1 MSHLTSE
8 TKAKLSSTIRELRD
22 RLLADIHD
30 TADSTYRLSLPI
42 EKAGLAEEQRVK
54 RCRYEQWLQEQDK
67 DLEIARLEAEKL
79 AAATFLN
86 RLVVIKQLEALE
98 LIKPKVVTGGW
109 QSRGY
114 QDFQEFA
121 RDLCK
126 DDSEGFSTLLGLL
139 YDEWALDLPGL
150 FGKVGITEL
159 LPVPSV
165 TLRATIEALN
175 NPELDSAW
183 LDDTTLGWVYQFW
196 NDPDRK
202 ALDEKINNR
211 GKIEHHE
218 IAAKTQIFTERYMV
232 EWLLQNSLNQQWL
245 AICAKN
251 NWIPQVKANGVLDA
265 LEERRKQ
272 WRKKREEGEV
282 SAEEMMPINGSQE
295 EQWKYW
301 VSQPLLPET
310 IEAAPQSI
318 KDLKLIDP
326 AVGSGHFLVI
336 AFSLLFSFYK
346 EEAEHRGETWK
357 DTEIAESIIENNLHG
372 VDLDSRAVQ
381 IAAAALFLKAKSYCP
396 DAHPRWMNLVA
407 SNLGLSSLPIE
418 SPEVNE
424 LQLAIYQATGIPA
437 DLIAKIIQALHGADH
452 LGSLL
457 KIDEAIETA
466 IAEYEQQIIK
476 TEPVQG
482 DLFTGYPPTQ
492 MMLSF
497 DETKKSIL
505 TQLGKFLAKC
515 TSGDDL
521 GLRLRGEQLAAGVR
535 FIEIVKEN
543 KYHLCVAN
551 PPYLGTSSLSDAN
564 YIDRNYG
571 NSKADLYAAFLER
584 GLQLTCPYGLSAM
597 ITMRGWMFIKNYAG
611 IRQYLLKNK
620 DLRAIG
626 DLEVGAF
633 EEILGEVVTTAMTI
647 FSNNK
652 PTDEVSIGIKTSD
665 LNLKGID
672 NRSPIGKQTSLLLC
686 EPKYNFIPSHLE
698 VIEGQPIIYWWDD
711 DFLKRYAET
720 PKLEEE
726 SDVKVG
732 MQTSNNIRFTR
743 FHWEVVNSNILV
755 KKVNEISDSSVN
767 FQWTPYIKGAK
778 GTTWFEPLTNILL
791 WKNNGLSVK
800 TYADHIFTS
809 FTGRIYNEKF
819 YFKPG
824 VAYSTIGS
832 NFSARIRR
840 YQSIFDISGAS
851 VFPKNP
857 RNTTCLM
864 NSRLARE
871 VLSALN
877 PTINFQSSDVK
888 RLPLFP
894 IESADEIFDRL
905 DRAFTEHEAARE
917 TSVEF
922 RQPAPSPWNYA
933 QEWAQQAVDRPA
945 GKPLPEYE
953 PVYDDPLPTD
963 YVSYAIGVALGRFG
977 ANGEGIIEPSS
988 PNPFSLGEKGDN
1000 LSSDSS
1006 FLLPSPLRRGA
1017 GGEVLKTEV
1026 ISKLAGRNRK
1036 IPEILLQRARELRKQ
1051 QTPAEK
1057 ILWECLRDR
1066 RLLNA
1071 KFRRQHNIEQIIA
1084 DFYCHA
1090 ARLIIEV
1097 DGGIHQQQQECDRIR
1112 DDWASDRGFRV
1123 LRFTN
1128 QEVFEHI
1135 ERVLDTIAQM
1145 LDPSS
1150 PNPFSCGEKGDNA
1163 SSDSPL
1169 LQGEGLGVR
1178 SRGAGGKVTLP
1189 NGILYLSA
1197 YSEQDSLEHSASQ
1210 VIKEAWDKHG
1220 EKIAANKP
1228 LRKWLRESFFKDVH
1242 VKMYEKRPI
1251 YFPLSSEK
1259 KNFVAFVNIHRWT
1272 DNTLQTLLAEHLKP
1286 ELTKL
1291 EGELKDLREAQA
1303 SGNRGN
1309 QNRYATVQKLGE
1321 ELQTFINLVAQC
1333 AERGAPQHKP
1343 QDTARE
1349 ADARFQMNLDD
1360 GVMVNSAALWTLLE
1374 PQWKDPKKW
1383 WSELCN
1389 AKGKK
1394 DYDWSHLAARYFPQR
1409 VDAKCQKDPS
1419 LAVAHGCFWQYHP
1432 EKAYQWELRLQDE
1445 IAENFTIDEV
1455 NSDGLR
1461 QDFEQKY
1468 SDKIE
1473 ELKTKEKQRRQR
1485 NQNRANS
1492 GED

>member
-1 MSHLTSE
+1 MNYLTSE
-8 TKAKLSSTIRELRD
+8 AKSKLASTIRELRD
-22 RLLADIHD
+22 RLLTDIHD

-54 RCRYEQWLQEQDK
+54 RCRYEQWLKEQDK

-86 RLVVIKQLEALE
+86 RLVVIKQLEALG

-109 QSRGY
+109 QSSGY
-114 QDFQEFA
+114 KEFREFA
-121 RDLCK
+121 PDLCK
-126 DDSEGFSTLLGLL
+126 DDSEGFNTLLGLL

-159 LPVPSV
+159 LTVPSV
-165 TLRATIEALN
+165 TLRVTIEALN
-175 NPELDSAW
+175 DPELDSAW

-251 NWIPQVKANGVLDA
+251 DWTPQVKANGVLDN
-265 LEERRKQ
+265 LKERRKE
-272 WRKKREEGEV
+272 WREKREAGEV
-282 SAEEMMPINGSQE
+282 RPESMMPVNGEQE
-295 EQWKYW
+295 QQWKYW
-301 VSQPLLPET
+301 VSQPLLSET

-346 EEAEHRGETWK
+346 EEAQHRGETWT
-357 DTEIAESIIENNLHG
+357 DQEIAESIIENNLHG
-372 VDLDSRAVQ
+372 VDLDDRAVQ
-381 IAAAALFLKAKSYCP
+381 IAAAALFLKAKSYCR

-437 DLIAKIIQALHGADH
+437 DLIAKIIQTLHGADH

-457 KIDEAIETA
+457 KIDEAIENA
-466 IAEYEQQIIK
+466 IAEYEKQVVK

-497 DETKKSIL
+497 DETKESIL

-515 TSGDDL
+515 TSSDDL

-543 KYHLCVAN
+543 KYHLCLAN
-551 PPYLGTSSLSDAN
+551 PPYLGQKKIEDKDYIEAN
-564 YIDRNYG
+564 YRD
-571 NSKADLYAAFLER
+571 SKADLCTVFLQR
-584 GLQLTCPYGLSAM
+584 GIELTKPYGLSAM
-597 ITMRGWMFIKNYAG
+597 ITKREWMFIKDYESLRSFIAKEKSVFA
-611 IRQYLLKNK
+611 IA
-620 DLRAIG
+620 DLHF
-626 DLEVGAF
+626 GAF
-633 EEILGEVVTTAMTI
+633 PELKDVSVTMPILMNAADPNIAGYFIRPV
-647 FSNNK
+647 K
-652 PTDEVSIGIKTSD
+652 SD
-665 LNLKGID
+665 LIVRNLTQID
-672 NRSPIGKQTSLLLC
+672 RNIAGLISPHEI
-686 EPKYNFIPSHLE
+686 FVHHLDDFK
-698 VIEGQPIIYWWDD
+698 VVEGQPFVYWWDD

-726 SDVKVG
+726 SPVRQG
-732 MQTSNNIRFTR
+732 LATSNNTRYIRKN
-743 FHWEVVNSNILV
+743 WEIVVEKLSLIKANSHIKDVDLR
-755 KKVNEISDSSVN
+755 ST
-767 FQWTPYIKGAK
+767 QWMPYLKGAAGK
-778 GTTWFEPLTNILL
+778 AWIEPVSEIIDWSNHGLT
-791 WKNNGLSVK
+791 VK
-800 TYADHIFTS
+800 VYAQKLYGSYTRTIK
-809 FTGRIYNEKF
+809 NEKY
-819 YFKPG
+819 YFCPG

-840 YQSIFDISGAS
+840 YLSVFDVSGSS

-864 NSRLARE
+864 NSKLASE

-877 PTINFQSSDVK
+877 PTVNFQVGDVK

-905 DRAFTEHEAARE
+905 DRAFSEHEAARE

-933 QEWAQQAVDRPA
+933 QAWAQQAVDRPA
-945 GKPLPEYE
+945 GKPLPEYA
-953 PVYDDPLPTD
+953 PVYDNPLPTD

-977 ANGEGIIEPSS
+977 ANGEGI
-988 PNPFSLGEKGDN
+988 LN
-1000 LSSDSS
+1000 LD
-1006 FLLPSPLRRGA
+1006 
-1017 GGEVLKTEV
+1017 
-1026 ISKLAGRNRK
+1026 
-1036 IPEILLQRARELRKQ
+1036 RE
-1051 QTPAEK
+1051 ED
-1057 ILWECLRDR
+1057 I
-1066 RLLNA
+1066 
-1071 KFRRQHNIEQIIA
+1071 
-1084 DFYCHA
+1084 
-1090 ARLIIEV
+1090 
-1097 DGGIHQQQQECDRIR
+1097 
-1112 DDWASDRGFRV
+1112 
-1123 LRFTN
+1123 
-1128 QEVFEHI
+1128 
-1135 ERVLDTIAQM
+1135 
-1145 LDPSS
+1145 
-1150 PNPFSCGEKGDNA
+1150 
-1163 SSDSPL
+1163 
-1169 LQGEGLGVR
+1169 
-1178 SRGAGGKVTLP
+1178 LP

-1197 YSEQDSLEHSASQ
+1197 YSEQDSLEHPASQ
-1210 VIKEAWDKHG
+1210 IIKEAWDKHG

-1251 YFPLSSEK
+1251 YFPLSSAK

-1291 EGELKDLREAQA
+1291 EGELQDLKEAQTT
-1303 SGNRGN
+1303 GNRGN

-1333 AERGAPQHKP
+1333 AERGAPKVKP

-1394 DYDWSHLAARYFPQR
+1394 DYDWSHLAARYFPTR
-1409 VDAKCQKDPS
+1409 CDRKCQQDHS
-1419 LAVAHGCFWQYHP
+1419 LAVAHSCFWQYHP

-1445 IAENFTIDEV
+1445 IAEDFTIDEI
-1455 NSDGLR
+1455 NSDELR
-1461 QDFEQKY
+1461 QAF
-1468 SDKIE
+1468 
-1473 ELKTKEKQRRQR
+1473 
-1485 NQNRANS
+1485 
-1492 GED
+1492 

>member
-1 MSHLTSE
+1 MTPHPLTPSPKGRRGTVSFSFFSISYSPLFVLLPSPGRRGAEGEVKINFLTIMTYLTSE
-8 TKAKLSSTIRELRD
+8 AKAKLASTIRELRD
-22 RLLADIHD
+22 RLLTDIHD

-42 EKAGLAEEQRVK
+42 DKAGLAEEQRVK
-54 RCRYEQWLQEQDK
+54 RSRLEQWLKEQDR
-67 DLEIARLEAEKL
+67 DLEIARLETEKL

-109 QSRGY
+109 QSPGY
-114 QDFQEFA
+114 REFREFA
-121 RDLCK
+121 PDLCK

-150 FGKVGITEL
+150 FGEVGIIEL

-175 NPELDSAW
+175 DPELDSAW

-202 ALDEKINNR
+202 ALDDKINNR

-251 NWIPQVKANGVLDA
+251 DWTPEVKANGTLDN
-265 LEERRKQ
+265 LEERRNLTPSPSPT
-272 WRKKREEGEV
+272 KRGEKDEERDWKGIADEI
-282 SAEEMMPINGSQE
+282 INSLTPEQH
-295 EQWKYW
+295 QWKYW

-318 KDLKLIDP
+318 RDFELIDP

-346 EEAEHRGETWK
+346 EEAQHRGETWT
-357 DTEIAESIIENNLHG
+357 DTEIAELIIENNLHG
-372 VDLDSRAVQ
+372 VDLDARAVQ

-418 SPEVNE
+418 SREVNE

-457 KIDEAIETA
+457 KIDEAIENA
-466 IAEYEQQIIK
+466 IAEYERQIAT

-482 DLFTGYPPTQ
+482 DLFTGYPIIKSQVSSLKSEGSNTEIRACNQQPERNKTLDFRFQ
-492 MMLSF
+492 TSDF
-497 DETKKSIL
+497 KKLIL
-505 TQLGKFLAKC
+505 TQLNKFLAKC

-543 KYHLCVAN
+543 KYDLVCAN
-551 PPYLGTSSLSDAN
+551 PPYLGQGKIEDKDYIEAN
-564 YIDRNYG
+564 YPD
-571 NSKADLYAAFLER
+571 SKADLCTVFLQR
-584 GLQLTCPYGLSAM
+584 GTQLTKPYGLSAM
-597 ITMRGWMFIKNYAG
+597 ITMRGWMFIKEYESLRSFIAREKSVFA
-611 IRQYLLKNK
+611 IA
-620 DLRAIG
+620 DLHF
-626 DLEVGAF
+626 GAF
-633 EEILGEVVTTAMTI
+633 PELKDVSVTMPILMNASDPNIAGYFIRPV
-647 FSNNK
+647 K
-652 PTDEVSIGIKTSD
+652 SD
-665 LNLKGID
+665 LIVRDLTQID
-672 NRSPIGKQTSLLLC
+672 RNIAGLISPHEI
-686 EPKYNFIPSHLE
+686 FIHHLDDFK
-698 VIEGQPIIYWWDD
+698 VVEGQPFVYWWDD

-720 PKLEEE
+720 PKLGSIFPVSNGMNTSSNQRFIRLHHEVNKEE
-726 SDVKVG
+726 VHI
-732 MQTSNNIRFTR
+732 SNYSAPTPLFI
-743 FHWEVVNSNILV
+743 E
-755 KKVNEISDSSVN
+755 KKWS
-767 FQWTPYIKGAK
+767 PYIKGAK
-778 GTTWFEPLTNILL
+778 GKQWFEPLSQVVRWHLQGIEIYL
-791 WKNNGLSVK
+791 KNENAPG
-800 TYADHIFTS
+800 
-809 FTGRIYNEKF
+809 GRIVGEQY

-832 NFSARIRR
+832 AFSARVKRFP
-840 YQSIFDISGAS
+840 SIFDVSGSS
-851 VFPKNP
+851 VVTTETTNV
-857 RNTTCLM
+857 TCLM
-864 NSRLARE
+864 NSSIGRSILTT
-871 VLSALN
+871 LN
-877 PTINFQSSDVK
+877 PTINFQLSDVK

-894 IESADEIFDRL
+894 IELADEIFDRL

-922 RQPAPSPWNYA
+922 RQPGVSPWNYA

-963 YVSYAIGVALGRFG
+963 YVSYAIGVALGGFG
-977 ANGEGIIEPSS
+977 RKSEVSSLKSEGSNMEIRGCNQNAE
-988 PNPFSLGEKGDN
+988 GEKTLDFRFQT
-1000 LSSDSS
+1000 SD
-1006 FLLPSPLRRGA
+1006 L
-1017 GGEVLKTEV
+1017 
-1026 ISKLAGRNRK
+1026 
-1036 IPEILLQRARELRKQ
+1036 
-1051 QTPAEK
+1051 
-1057 ILWECLRDR
+1057 
-1066 RLLNA
+1066 
-1071 KFRRQHNIEQIIA
+1071 IEHSNS
-1084 DFYCHA
+1084 YNH
-1090 ARLIIEV
+1090 
-1097 DGGIHQQQQECDRIR
+1097 
-1112 DDWASDRGFRV
+1112 S
-1123 LRFTN
+1123 
-1128 QEVFEHI
+1128 
-1135 ERVLDTIAQM
+1135 
-1145 LDPSS
+1145 
-1150 PNPFSCGEKGDNA
+1150 
-1163 SSDSPL
+1163 
-1169 LQGEGLGVR
+1169 
-1178 SRGAGGKVTLP
+1178 LP

-1197 YSEQDSLEHSASQ
+1197 YSERDSLEEPSSQ
-1210 VIKEAWDKHG
+1210 VVKEAWNKYG
-1220 EKIAANKP
+1220 EQIAANKP

-1242 VKMYEKRPI
+1242 LKMYEKRPI

-1259 KNFVAFVNIHRWT
+1259 KNFVALVNIHRWT

-1286 ELTKL
+1286 EQTKL
-1291 EGELKDLREAQA
+1291 EGELKDLRDAQT
-1303 SGNRGN
+1303 SGNRSN

-1321 ELQTFINLVAQC
+1321 ELQTFIDLVAEC
-1333 AERGAPQHKP
+1333 AERGAPKHKP

-1349 ADARFQMNLDD
+1349 TDARFQMNLDD

-1394 DYDWSHLAARYFPQR
+1394 DYDWSHLAARYFPKR
-1409 VDAKCQKDPS
+1409 VDAKCQQDPS

-1445 IAENFTIDEV
+1445 ISKDFTIDEL
-1455 NSDGLR
+1455 NSDELR
-1461 QDFEQKY
+1461 QAFEREC
-1468 SDKIE
+1468 SDKVE
-1473 ELKTKEKQRRQR
+1473 ELKAKEQQRRAR
-1485 NQNRANS
+1485 KV
-1492 GED
+1492 

>member
-1 MSHLTSE
+1 MNYLTSE
-8 TKAKLSSTIRELRD
+8 AKAKLSSTIRELRD
-22 RLLADIHD
+22 RLLTDIHD
-30 TADSTYRLSLPI
+30 TVDSTYRLSLPI

-54 RCRYEQWLQEQDK
+54 RSRLEQWLQEQDR

-109 QSRGY
+109 QSPGY
-114 QDFQEFA
+114 RDFREFA
-121 RDLCK
+121 PDLCK
-126 DDSEGFSTLLGLL
+126 DDSEGFGTLLRLL

-150 FGKVGITEL
+150 FGKVGVTQL

-165 TLRATIEALN
+165 TLRATVEALN
-175 NPELDSAW
+175 DPELDSAW

-202 ALDEKINNR
+202 ALDDKINNR

-251 NWIPQVKANGVLDA
+251 NWTPEVKANGTLDN
-265 LEERRKQ
+265 LEEKRKQ
-272 WRKKREEGEV
+272 WREKRESGEV
-282 SAEEMMPINGSQE
+282 SPEKMMPINGSQE

-310 IEAAPQSI
+310 IKAAPKSI
-318 KDLKLIDP
+318 KELKLIDP

-346 EEAEHRGETWK
+346 EEAQHRGETWTDK
-357 DTEIAESIIENNLHG
+357 KIAELIIENNLHG
-372 VDLDSRAVQ
+372 VDLDARAVQ
-381 IAAAALFLKAKSYCP
+381 IAAAALFLKAKSYCA

-457 KIDEAIETA
+457 KIDEAIENA
-466 IAEYEQQIIK
+466 IAEYERQIVK

-505 TQLGKFLAKC
+505 SQLGKFLAKC

-551 PPYLGTSSLSDAN
+551 PPYLGMKKLKDVSYLNQVYPHAN
-564 YIDRNYG
+564 
-571 NSKADLYAAFLER
+571 ADLYSVFIERGIQLLRKFGSLGMIAMSSWMFLSDFEKFRKAQIKSFGLNVCAHMGKGGGFSDWDRNPLMQTAMFVATRELEDTFKTTWFRLDSFINQVKYAALLANEYKYERSIKELER
-584 GLQLTCPYGLSAM
+584 IA
-597 ITMRGWMFIKNYAG
+597 
-611 IRQYLLKNK
+611 
-620 DLRAIG
+620 
-626 DLEVGAF
+626 
-633 EEILGEVVTTAMTI
+633 
-647 FSNNK
+647 
-652 PTDEVSIGIKTSD
+652 
-665 LNLKGID
+665 
-672 NRSPIGKQTSLLLC
+672 
-686 EPKYNFIPSHLE
+686 
-698 VIEGQPIIYWWDD
+698 GQPFVYWWDN
-711 DFLKRYAET
+711 DFLDVYKKT
-720 PKLEEE
+720 PKIVEKAP
-726 SDVKVG
+726 VKYG
-732 MQTSNNIRFTR
+732 LITGNNTR
-743 FHWEVVNSNILV
+743 FILKPWEISINNLYISKLPQHSQVIVHKKNWSPIVKGVLGQRWIETISNILR
-755 KKVNEISDSSVN
+755 
-767 FQWTPYIKGAK
+767 
-778 GTTWFEPLTNILL
+778 
-791 WKNNGLSVK
+791 WKNNGLEIKIRSEFK
-800 TYADHIFTS
+800 FGS
-809 FTGRIYNEKF
+809 FSRLIQNEF
-819 YFKPG
+819 WYFKYG
-824 VAYSTIGS
+824 VAFNTVGA
-832 NFSARIRR
+832 NFSAKAHRFA
-840 YQSIFDISGAS
+840 SIFSDAGCS
-851 VFPKNP
+851 VFHTNP
-857 RNTTCLM
+857 AIPLCLM
-864 NSRLARE
+864 NSLIGKN
-871 VLSALN
+871 VLESLN
-877 PTINFQSSDVK
+877 PTVNFQVGDVS

-894 IESADEIFDRL
+894 IKSADEIFDRL

-963 YVSYAIGVALGRFG
+963 YVSYAVGVALGRFTVDRKFE
-977 ANGEGIIEPSS
+977 GE
-988 PNPFSLGEKGDN
+988 EK
-1000 LSSDSS
+1000 S
-1006 FLLPSPLRRGA
+1006 
-1017 GGEVLKTEV
+1017 EVLSLKSQVSNTEV
-1026 ISKLAGRNRK
+1026 ITYSNTEKNKTKGNNTEIRDCNQNAEGEKTLDFKLQSEESN
-1036 IPEILLQRARELRKQ
+1036 
-1051 QTPAEK
+1051 TK
-1057 ILWECLRDR
+1057 ILNCDQKSEDEKTLDF
-1066 RLLNA
+1066 RLQTL
-1071 KFRRQHNIEQIIA
+1071 
-1084 DFYCHA
+1084 DFKK
-1090 ARLIIEV
+1090 I
-1097 DGGIHQQQQECDRIR
+1097 
-1112 DDWASDRGFRV
+1112 
-1123 LRFTN
+1123 
-1128 QEVFEHI
+1128 
-1135 ERVLDTIAQM
+1135 
-1145 LDPSS
+1145 
-1150 PNPFSCGEKGDNA
+1150 
-1163 SSDSPL
+1163 
-1169 LQGEGLGVR
+1169 
-1178 SRGAGGKVTLP
+1178 LP
-1189 NGILYLSA
+1189 NGILYLSN
-1197 YSEQDSLEHSASQ
+1197 YSEQDSLEHPASQ
-1210 VIKEAWDKHG
+1210 VIKTAWQQHG
-1220 EKIAANKP
+1220 EQIAANKP

-1242 VKMYEKRPI
+1242 LKMYEKRPI
-1251 YFPLSSEK
+1251 YLPLSSEK
-1259 KNFVAFVNIHRWT
+1259 KNFVALINIHRWT
-1272 DNTLQTLLAEHLKP
+1272 DNTLQTLLADHLKP

-1291 EGELKDLREAQA
+1291 EGELKDLREAQT

-1321 ELQTFINLVAQC
+1321 ELQTFIDLVMEC
-1333 AERGAPQHKP
+1333 AERGAPKHKP

-1349 ADARFQMNLDD
+1349 TDARLQMNLDD
-1360 GVMVNSAALWTLLE
+1360 GVMVNSAALWILLE

-1394 DYDWSHLAARYFPQR
+1394 DYDWSHLAARYFPKR
-1409 VDAKCQKDPS
+1409 VDAKCQQDPS

-1445 IAENFTIDEV
+1445 ISKNFTIDEV
-1455 NSDGLR
+1455 NSDELR
-1461 QDFEQKY
+1461 QAFEREHP
-1468 SDKIE
+1468 DKVE
-1473 ELKTKEKQRRQR
+1473 ELKTKEQQRR
-1485 NQNRANS
+1485 NKKS
-1492 GED
+1492 KV